1 MPYHG
6 KQAQAIFL
14 KKKRE
19 LGEKK
24 AREWMRR
31 HGNKSDDTKGK
42 QRAALDELRRGR
54 KRRGEC
60 ARRSPSRS
68 TRRRC

>member
-1 MPYHG
+1 MPWHG

-31 HGNKSDDTKGK
+31 HGNKSEDTKAK
-42 QRAALDELRRGR
+42 QGAALKELRRRR
-54 KRRGEC
+54 K
-60 ARRSPSRS
+60 
-68 TRRRC
+68 